1 MTVSTGTSAE
11 NFWDDGIEDEAEC
24 ERILQTQKTKIVEDE
39 QIISDELAD
48 DEEDE
53 EDEEY
58 DADED
63 EDVDDDTEDAADSE
77 EDDAEAPET
86 DESAEEEDVETENE
100 PVAEA
105 EDVEATT
112 VVKGKKMVNPKT
124 RTGGKTKAEAIREVI
139 DRRKRGGESLR
150 PRDIIEELT
159 DNGFAVNASQVSVTL
174 RSMGVP
180 PAPKGRVKGS
190 KMKPAAPV
198 AETPKSRMALRQ
210 GVEDK
215 PPHNGRVKDAS
226 AMIGMAVE
234 FLTAAGGHAAAVT
247 LLDSVSRLAQP
258 GDR

>member
-11 NFWDDGIEDEAEC
+11 NFWDDGVEEESEC
-24 ERILQTQKTKIVEDE
+24 ERFLQEQKTKIVEDE
-39 QIISDELAD
+39 EEISAELDD
-48 DEEDE
+48 DEE

-58 DADED
+58 DDADDDED
-63 EDVDDDTEDAADSE
+63 DDDDIEDTAETEE
-77 EDDAEAPET
+77 EDEEAPET
-86 DESAEEEDVETENE
+86 DESAEEEETETEND

-105 EDVEATT
+105 EDAEAATS
-112 VVKGKKMVNPKT
+112 VKGKKMAKTKT
-124 RTGGKTKAEAIREVI
+124 RAGGKTKAEAIREVI
-139 DRRKRGGESLR
+139 DRRKRAGESLR

-190 KMKPAAPV
+190 KAKPAAPA
-198 AETPKSRMALRQ
+198 AESPKSRMALHK

-215 PPHNGRVKDAS
+215 PAHNGKPKDAS

-234 FLTAAGGHAAAVT
+234 FLNAAGGHDAAVE
-247 LLDSVSRLAQP
+247 LLDSVARLSQRS
-258 GDR
+258 GR